1 MKKSNIEKFILRIVI
16 ATAFLL
22 ISVSLASAQFPNKP
36 ITIIVPWAAGG
47 GADITCRMLAPKMKE
62 ILGQPVVVKNV
73 PGAGSLLGL
82 QALVDSKPDGYTME
96 FPGISAVIAQYTS
109 VSPIMIDQY
118 VPVSGILNPS
128 PTLWVNAKSNWK
140 TLKEFI
146 EYGKANPGKIKNG
159 NAGAGVIDH
168 LYSTEFSKKT
178 GVKFT
183 QVPYKGWAPALTE
196 LAGGHV
202 DSVFAAFGPAK
213 PMEGAGKIRPLAI
226 GSATRHSSRPDIQT
240 MKESGVD
247 IIMPFWESFAV
258 PLGTP
263 DSIIAILDDAI
274 RKSFEDPE
282 IQKMNKNTVDVSYI
296 GTEEIVKLRT
306 ESNERIKIL
315 VEMVGLKRK

>member
-1 MKKSNIEKFILRIVI
+1 
-16 ATAFLL
+16 
-22 ISVSLASAQFPNKP
+22 
-36 ITIIVPWAAGG
+36 
-47 GADITCRMLAPKMKE
+47 
-62 ILGQPVVVKNV
+62 
-73 PGAGSLLGL
+73 
-82 QALVDSKPDGYTME
+82 
-96 FPGISAVIAQYTS
+96 
-109 VSPIMIDQY
+109 MIDQY
-118 VPVSGILNPS
+118 TPVSGILNPS
-128 PTLWVNAKSNWK
+128 PTLWVNSKSKWK

-178 GVKFT
+178 GIKFI

-226 GSATRHSSRPDIQT
+226 GSKIRHPSRPDIPT

-247 IIMPFWESFAV
+247 IIMPFWESLAV
-258 PLGTP
+258 PVGTP
-263 DSIIAILDDAI
+263 DKIIAILDEAI

-282 IQKMNKNTVDVSYI
+282 VQKMNKNTVDVSYI
-296 GTEEIVKLRT
+296 GTEEIVKLRI
-306 ESNERIKIL
+306 ESNEKIKIL